1 MINKILSIT
10 KSFIKQ
16 FFEIDLLK
24 SRIYKN
30 KEITYSIPE
39 DLSYVGKIDLEIE
52 HKHVHALRLLDGTY
66 ATHFLPYLHYD
77 SIEEL
82 TNEVIDKVPFYR
94 S

>member
-1 MINKILSIT
+1 MKNLISQL
-10 KSFIKQ
+10 
-16 FFEIDLLK
+16 FESDLLK
-24 SRIYKN
+24 PRIYRN

-39 DLSYVGKIDLEIE
+39 DPNYVGKIDLEID
-52 HKHVHALRLLDGTY
+52 HKHVHALKLIDGTF